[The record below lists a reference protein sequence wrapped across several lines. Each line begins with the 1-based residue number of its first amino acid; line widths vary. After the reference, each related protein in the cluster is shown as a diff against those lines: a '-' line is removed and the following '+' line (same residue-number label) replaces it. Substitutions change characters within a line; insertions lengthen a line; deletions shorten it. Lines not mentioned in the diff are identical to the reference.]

1 MPIDLPSDPKP
12 YPIKLPRHVP
22 LPSLP
27 ADVTDFQRHC
37 PLRHFPI
44 GSGRRLNWITKKM
57 RVPNLT
63 EANPLLKGKSR

>member
-1 MPIDLPSDPKP
+1 
-12 YPIKLPRHVP
+12 VP

-27 ADVTDFQRHC
+27 ADATDFQRHC

-63 EANPLLKGKSR
+63 EANPLLKGKYR